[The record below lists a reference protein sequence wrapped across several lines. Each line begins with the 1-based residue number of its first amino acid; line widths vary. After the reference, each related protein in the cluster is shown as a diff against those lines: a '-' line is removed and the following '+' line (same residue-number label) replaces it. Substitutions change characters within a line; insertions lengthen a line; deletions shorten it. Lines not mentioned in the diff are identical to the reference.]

1 MVDVEEGHFDGL
13 TIVDCMRCK
22 VLFRL
27 WSISLCTEISK
38 FTDHCHRFIC
48 IFGYMVVVKRSAFGG
63 LCELCELS

>member
-1 MVDVEEGHFDGL
+1 MDL
-13 TIVDCMRCK
+13 PSSIVCVVRYCLDFG
-22 VLFRL
+22 VLAYARKFR
-27 WSISLCTEISK
+27 K